1 MEGVLCRHL
10 DGEEGG
16 GPVLTGEVLLCGD
29 IFMKKPTFCDVCN
42 HMIVGKPCPCSPAA
56 GPRISGKPDER
67 GAPESRSLWTDSETV
82 WQRGG
87 LFGIVWRNTGLPR
100 WH

>member
-29 IFMKKPTFCDVCN
+29 IFMRKPTFCDECYFLFFN
-42 HMIVGKPCPCSPAA
+42 SHPAF
-56 GPRISGKPDER
+56 EHR
-67 GAPESRSLWTDSETV
+67 GES
-82 WQRGG
+82 
-87 LFGIVWRNTGLPR
+87 
-100 WH
+100 